1 MIKQR
6 ELKNSKDIK
15 ILPDEEWD
23 YYSGLPNPS
32 WYEMKNKTMSDTT
45 YEDLSYRLRNEG
57 EGYALKHYYGPN
69 IDHKD
74 EKVVRLWKEAHDKL
88 IELEEYLQE
97 KINEDEYDELA

>member
-1 MIKQR
+1 MRNGITTQDSQTHR
-6 ELKNSKDIK
+6 
-15 ILPDEEWD
+15 
-23 YYSGLPNPS
+23 G
-32 WYEMKNKTMSDTT
+32 MKKKKMMSDIT

>member
-1 MIKQR
+1 MGNGITTQDFQTHR
-6 ELKNSKDIK
+6 
-15 ILPDEEWD
+15 
-23 YYSGLPNPS
+23 G
-32 WYEMKNKTMSDTT
+32 MKKKKMMSDIT

-74 EKVVRLWKEAHDKL
+74 EKVVRLWKESHDKL

>member
-1 MIKQR
+1 
-6 ELKNSKDIK
+6 
-15 ILPDEEWD
+15 
-23 YYSGLPNPS
+23 
-32 WYEMKNKTMSDTT
+32 MKNEVT

-97 KINEDEYDELA
+97 KINEEIYDEYDGLD

>member
-1 MIKQR
+1 
-6 ELKNSKDIK
+6 
-15 ILPDEEWD
+15 
-23 YYSGLPNPS
+23 
-32 WYEMKNKTMSDTT
+32 MKNETT

-57 EGYALKHYYGPN
+57 VEYALKHYYGPK

-97 KINEDEYDELA
+97 KIDEEMYGECDELD

>member
-1 MIKQR
+1 MKKSVYY
-6 ELKNSKDIK
+6 LTKNGIFIRDF
-15 ILPDEEWD
+15 PTRN
-23 YYSGLPNPS
+23 GT
-32 WYEMKNKTMSDTT
+32 KNKKKMSDIT

-88 IELEEYLQE
+88 IELEEYLQG

>member
-1 MIKQR
+1 MGNGITTQDSQTHR
-6 ELKNSKDIK
+6 
-15 ILPDEEWD
+15 
-23 YYSGLPNPS
+23 G
-32 WYEMKNKTMSDTT
+32 MKKKKMMSDIT

-88 IELEEYLQE
+88 IELEEYLQG